1 MRISGIEPRRGSVGV
16 GAFVI
21 GLSQISSF
29 FPSSVILSKILR
41 INKFLEI
48 SPSTAFQA
56 RAVTGMILYLQ
67 RC

>member
-1 MRISGIEPRRGSVGV
+1 MCNFHVNVYIKDLNALRILMIFYEFIYNADERGG
-16 GAFVI
+16 GFA
-21 GLSQISSF
+21 L
-29 FPSSVILSKILR
+29 LR